1 MGHWYG
7 NDNNNAELEWDL
19 WKRLLLRLLRLLLLR
34 LMLSSKAARP
44 AFADLILRVFV
55 VFWFWFVSL
64 AYLVFCFVWFICV

>member
-19 WKRLLLRLLRLLLLR
+19 WKRLLLRLLLLR

-55 VFWFWFVSL
+55 VF
-64 AYLVFCFVWFICV
+64 

>member
-55 VFWFWFVSL
+55 VF
-64 AYLVFCFVWFICV
+64 